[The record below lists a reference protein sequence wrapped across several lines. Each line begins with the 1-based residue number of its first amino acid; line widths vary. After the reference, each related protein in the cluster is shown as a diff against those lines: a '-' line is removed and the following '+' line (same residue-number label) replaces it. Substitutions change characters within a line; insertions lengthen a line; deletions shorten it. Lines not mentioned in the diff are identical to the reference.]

1 MPRTGGNTREHPRP
15 RGCLSRRWHRF
26 ASGIG
31 LRSPST
37 IQRAARLASLVNTRE
52 HALTL
57 GASPEHLREDFEAAL
72 GDRSPNCSGLAI
84 FVWISHTDL
93 CTRETEYLWYVGASL
108 PSVLVHTIPL
118 SYYWFIIGFFFQL
131 LLRDN
136 DTPPY
141 YHDNVHTA
149 TNHLHLLLQTTAAY
163 KYHFPL
169 RPQFAHFQLVG

>member
-1 MPRTGGNTREHPRP
+1 MVPVRLG
-15 RGCLSRRWHRF
+15 
-26 ASGIG
+26 GIG

-37 IQRAARLASLVNTRE
+37 IQSAACWLGSLVNTRE
-52 HALTL
+52 RALPL

-93 CTRETEYLWYVGASL
+93 CTCETKYLWYVGASL
-108 PSVLVHTIPL
+108 PSVLVHTISL
-118 SYYWFIIGFFFQL
+118 SYYWFIIGFFFQQ
-131 LLRDN
+131 LLRDI

-141 YHDNVHTA
+141 YHYNVVHTA